1 MSTPFK
7 EIRLHKN
14 KPPQEFLC
22 TLLFHTNDY
31 LVLAFQS
38 TTSSRVNGRFIE
50 KGSTTIAH
58 YWSNRNYTLWKF
70 GDKNHKL
77 IGHLFHIC
85 TDVILGKSS
94 VTYMDLELDIWIDPD
109 DTVTILDEDEVN
121 ACCEK
126 GLIKPQE
133 LSLIEKEKNNIALNF
148 KDIMQNTWKEEA
160 NAKDS
165 NCRNSN

>member
-1 MSTPFK
+1 MITPFK

-22 TLLFHTNDY
+22 SLLFRIDDY
-31 LVLAFQS
+31 LVLAFKSPTS
-38 TTSSRVNGRFIE
+38 TRINGRLIE

-70 GDKNHKL
+70 RDTNHSL

-85 TDVILGKSS
+85 TEVVFGKSS

-109 DTVTILDEDEVN
+109 GTVTILDEEEVN
-121 ACCEK
+121 ACCEN
-126 GLIKPQE
+126 GFINPYE
-133 LSLIEKEKNNIALNF
+133 HSLIEKEKNNILLNF
-148 KDIMQNTWKEEA
+148 KDIIQNTWNEGTLH
-160 NAKDS
+160 
-165 NCRNSN
+165 

>member
-14 KPPQEFLC
+14 KAPQEFLC
-22 TLLFHTNDY
+22 SLLFRTNNY

-38 TTSSRVNGRFIE
+38 TTSSRVNGRHIE

-58 YWSNRNYTLWKF
+58 YWSNKNYTLWEF
-70 GDKNHKL
+70 RDTNHNL
-77 IGHLFHIC
+77 IGYLFHIC
-85 TDVILGKSS
+85 TDVCFGKSS

-109 DTVTILDEDEVN
+109 GTVTILDEEEVN

-126 GLIKPQE
+126 GLINPNE
-133 LSLIEKEKNNIALNF
+133 HSLIEKEKNNIIVNF
-148 KDIMQNTWKEEA
+148 KGIIQDVWNEGTC
-160 NAKDS
+160 N
-165 NCRNSN
+165 